1 MAQKLTAVERQTL
14 LTLARRT
21 IEHFLRDGSR
31 VELPKGEGLLA
42 ERCGAFVTLHKRGQ
56 LRGCIGNLVG
66 AAPLLE
72 TIREMAIAAAT
83 EDPRFHRVR
92 AEELPDL
99 DIEISVLSPMR
110 RIKDVGEI
118 EVGTHGILM
127 RRGMYQGVLLPQV
140 ATEYGWDRETFLTHT
155 CLKAGLP
162 TEAWKEPE
170 TIIEIFSAEVFGEKE
185 RR

>member
-1 MAQKLTAVERQTL
+1 MTQRLTAVERQML
-14 LTLARRT
+14 LTLARRS

-31 VELPKGEGLLA
+31 VELPKYEGVLA
-42 ERCGAFVTLHKRGQ
+42 EPCGAFVTLHKRGQ
-56 LRGCIGNLVG
+56 LRGCIGHMVG
-66 AAPLLE
+66 YAPLAE
-72 TIREMAIAAAT
+72 TVREMAIAAAT

-92 AEELPDL
+92 VEELPDL

-110 RIKDVGEI
+110 RITSANEI

-127 RRGMYQGVLLPQV
+127 RRGVYQGVLLPQV
-140 ATEYGWDRETFLTHT
+140 ATEYGWDRETFLANT

-162 TEAWKEPE
+162 TEAWKDPE

-185 RR
+185 RA